1 MGIIFAWFLGKT
13 EDDLKEM
20 REIRIAALTKEVD
33 KEKVE
38 KLVEEVEEIDKRL
51 AELK

>member
-1 MGIIFAWFLGKT
+1 MGIIFDWFLGKS

-20 REIRIAALTKEVD
+20 REIRIAALVREYD
-33 KEKVE
+33 KLKVE
-38 KLVEEVEEIDKRL
+38 KLVEEIEEIDKRL